1 MDPMRSMTAY
11 AELVRPLGSGR
22 LRLSLRSVNGKGL
35 DLSVRLHP
43 ALFPLETAIRAKVQ
57 AAAKRGKLDL
67 AVELQDAP
75 ELEPRM
81 NRALLRSLAKAWQED
96 AEWLALPPLGADAFF
111 RVPGAFLPPE
121 SDLAERGEGPL
132 LEALDALLADWNARR
147 EAEAARLRPF
157 FEEALARLTAL
168 RETLAA
174 EAEAQAVELPALYA
188 AKLEQVLKDARLEGQ
203 LPAERV
209 VAEAGALAE
218 RQDVRE
224 ELVRLAA
231 HLEDFGA
238 RLSKGALEGKWTDV
252 WAQEVLREL
261 NTCGSKCKRLAMTR
275 AVMEAKGALDQ
286 LREQAANLE

>member
-1 MDPMRSMTAY
+1 MTAY
-11 AELVRPLGSGR
+11 AELIRPFGTGR

-35 DLSVRLHP
+35 DLNLRLHP
-43 ALFPLETAIRAKVQ
+43 ALFPLETALRTRVQ
-57 AAAKRGKLDL
+57 GAAKRGKLDL

-75 ELEPRM
+75 ELEPQV
-81 NRALLRSLAKAWQED
+81 NRALLRSLAKTWQED
-96 AEWLALPPLGADAFF
+96 AEWLALPPMTAEAFF
-111 RVPGAFLPPE
+111 RVPGAFLPPD
-121 SDLAERGEGPL
+121 SDLAERVEGPL
-132 LEALDALLADWNARR
+132 VEALDALLKDWNARR
-147 EAEAARLRPF
+147 AAEADRLRPF
-157 FEEALARLTAL
+157 FEEALGRLKAL
-168 RETLAA
+168 RGALQA
-174 EAEAQAVELPALYA
+174 EAEAQAAELPALYA
-188 AKLEQVLKDARLEGQ
+188 VRLEQVLKDARLEGQ
-203 LPAERV
+203 LPAERL

-231 HLEDFGA
+231 HLDDFAA
-238 RLSKGALEGKWTDV
+238 RLAKGALEGKWTDV

>member
-1 MDPMRSMTAY
+1 MTAY
-11 AELVRPLGSGR
+11 AELIRPFGTGR

-35 DLSVRLHP
+35 DLNLRLHP
-43 ALFPLETAIRAKVQ
+43 ALFPLETALRTKVQ
-57 AAAKRGKLDL
+57 GAAKRGKLDL

-75 ELEPRM
+75 ELEPQV
-81 NRALLRSLAKAWQED
+81 NRALLRSLAKTWQED
-96 AEWLALPPLGADAFF
+96 AEWLALPPMTAEAFF
-111 RVPGAFLPPE
+111 RVPGAFLPPD
-121 SDLAERGEGPL
+121 SDLAERVEAPL
-132 LEALDALLADWNARR
+132 IEALDALLADWNTRR
-147 EAEAARLRPF
+147 AAEADRLRPF
-157 FEEALARLTAL
+157 FVGALTHLKTLHGVLTA
-168 RETLAA
+168 
-174 EAEAQAVELPALYA
+174 EAGAQAAELPALYA
-188 AKLEQVLKDARLEGQ
+188 ARLEQVLKDARLEGQ
-203 LPAERV
+203 LPAERL

-224 ELVRLAA
+224 ELVRLVA
-231 HLEDFGA
+231 HLDDFGA

>member
-1 MDPMRSMTAY
+1 MRSMTAY
-11 AELVRPLGSGR
+11 AELIRPLGSGR

-43 ALFPLETAIRAKVQ
+43 SLFPLETAIRAQVQ

-67 AVELQDAP
+67 AVELQDTA
-75 ELEPRM
+75 ELEPQV

-96 AEWLALPPLGADAFF
+96 AEWLTLPPLTAEAFF

-121 SDLAERGEGPL
+121 TDLAARAESPL
-132 LEALDALLADWNARR
+132 RDALDALLTDWNGKRAQ
-147 EAEAARLRPF
+147 EAARLRPF
-157 FEEALARLTAL
+157 FEEALGKLRSLLTVL
-168 RETLAA
+168 KS
-174 EAEAQAVELPALYA
+174 EADAQAAELPALYA
-188 AKLEQVLKDARLEGQ
+188 TRLEQVLKDAKLEGH
-203 LPAERV
+203 LPTERV
-209 VAEAGALAE
+209 IAEAGALAE

-224 ELVRLAA
+224 ELVRLSA
-231 HLEDFGA
+231 HLDDFDS
-238 RLSKGALEGKWTDV
+238 RLGKDALEGKWTDV

-275 AVMEAKGALDQ
+275 AVMDAKGALDQ

>member
-1 MDPMRSMTAY
+1 MRSMTAFS
-11 AELVRPLGSGR
+11 ELIRPFGTGR

-35 DLSVRLHP
+35 DLSIRLHP
-43 ALFPLETAIRAKVQ
+43 SLFSLETSLRAQVQ

-67 AVELQDAP
+67 AIELQDTP
-75 ELEPRM
+75 ELEPQV
-81 NRALLRSLAKAWQED
+81 NRALLRGLAQAWRED
-96 AEWLALPPLGADAFF
+96 AERLGLPPLSAEAFF

-121 SDLAERGEGPL
+121 TDLAARAEGPL
-132 LEALDALLADWNARR
+132 RDALDALLADWNANRAQ
-147 EAEAARLRPF
+147 EAVRLRPF
-157 FEEALARLTAL
+157 FEEALGKL
-168 RETLAA
+168 RSLLSVLKA
-174 EAEAQAVELPALYA
+174 EAEAQAAELPALYA
-188 AKLEQVLKDARLEGQ
+188 ARLDQVLKDAKLEGQ
-203 LPAERV
+203 LPADRV
-209 VAEAGALAE
+209 VAEAGVLAE

-231 HLEDFGA
+231 HLDDFGS
-238 RLSKGALEGKWTDV
+238 RLAKDALEGKWTDV

>member
-1 MDPMRSMTAY
+1 MTAY
-11 AELVRPLGSGR
+11 AELIRPLGSGR

-35 DLSVRLHP
+35 DLNVRLHP
-43 ALFPLETAIRAKVQ
+43 ALFALETAMRAEVQ

-67 AVELQDAP
+67 AIELQETP
-75 ELEPRM
+75 ELEPRV
-81 NRALLRSLAKAWQED
+81 NRALLRSLAKTWRED
-96 AEWLALPPLGADAFF
+96 AEWLDLPPMTADAFF

-121 SDLAERGEGPL
+121 SDLAERAKGPL
-132 LEALDALLADWNARR
+132 MEALQALLADWNATRAA
-147 EAEAARLRPF
+147 EAERLTPFFRESIERLRG
-157 FEEALARLTAL
+157 L
-168 RETLAA
+168 RGTLET
-174 EAEAQAVELPALYA
+174 EAEAQAAELPALYA
-188 AKLEQVLKDARLEGQ
+188 ARLEQALKDARLEGQ

-231 HLEDFGA
+231 HLDDFAA
-238 RLSKGALEGKWTDV
+238 RLAKGALEGKWVDV

-275 AVMEAKGALDQ
+275 AVMEAKGTLDQ

>member
-1 MDPMRSMTAY
+1 MRSMTAY
-11 AELVRPLGSGR
+11 AELIRPLGSGR

-35 DLSVRLHP
+35 DLNVRLHP
-43 ALFPLETAIRAKVQ
+43 ALFSLESALRTKVQ

-75 ELEPRM
+75 ELEPRV
-81 NRALLRSLAKAWQED
+81 NRALLRSLAKTWQED
-96 AEWLALPPLGADAFF
+96 AEWLNLPPMSAEAFF

-121 SDLAERGEGPL
+121 TDAAARAEAPLQEALAAL
-132 LEALDALLADWNARR
+132 LEDWNAKR
-147 EAEAARLRPF
+147 EAEASRLKPF
-157 FEEALARLTAL
+157 FSASLEKLRALHGTLTEEAA
-168 RETLAA
+168 
-174 EAEAQAVELPALYA
+174 AQAADLPALYA
-188 AKLEQVLKDARLEGQ
+188 ARLDQALKDARLEGQ

-209 VAEAGALAE
+209 VAEGAALAE

-231 HLEDFGA
+231 HLEDFSA
-238 RLSKGALEGKWTDV
+238 RLSKDALEGKWTDV

>member
-1 MDPMRSMTAY
+1 MRSMTAY
-11 AELVRPLGSGR
+11 TELIRPLGTGR

-35 DLSVRLHP
+35 DLNLRLHP
-43 ALFPLETAIRAKVQ
+43 ALFPLETALRARVQ
-57 AAAKRGKLDL
+57 GAAKRGKLDL

-75 ELEPRM
+75 ELEPQV
-81 NRALLRSLAKAWQED
+81 NRALLRSLAKTWQED
-96 AEWLALPPLGADAFF
+96 AEWLALPPMTAEAFF
-111 RVPGAFLPPE
+111 RVPGAFLPPD
-121 SDLAERGEGPL
+121 SDLAERVEAPL
-132 LEALDALLADWNARR
+132 LEALDALLAEWNARR
-147 EAEAARLRPF
+147 TEEAHRLRPF
-157 FEEALARLTAL
+157 FDEALARLKTL
-168 RETLAA
+168 RSTLQVEADAQAA
-174 EAEAQAVELPALYA
+174 ELPGLYA
-188 AKLEQVLKDARLEGQ
+188 ARLEQVLKDARLEGQ
-203 LPAERV
+203 LPAERL

-231 HLEDFGA
+231 HLDDFTA
-238 RLSKGALEGKWTDV
+238 RLQKDALEGKWTDV

>member
-1 MDPMRSMTAY
+1 MTAY
-11 AELVRPLGSGR
+11 AELIRPLGSGR

-35 DLSVRLHP
+35 DLNVRLHP
-43 ALFPLETAIRAKVQ
+43 ALFALETALRTKIQ

-75 ELEPRM
+75 ELEPRV
-81 NRALLRSLAKAWQED
+81 NRALLRSLAKTWQED
-96 AEWLALPPLGADAFF
+96 AEWLALPPLTADAFF

-121 SDLAERGEGPL
+121 SDLAERAEAPL
-132 LEALDALLADWNARR
+132 LEALDSLLADWNAKRA
-147 EAEAARLRPF
+147 AEADRLRPF
-157 FEEALARLTAL
+157 FVESLGRLKALHEALK
-168 RETLAA
+168 A
-174 EAEAQAVELPALYA
+174 EAAAQAAELPALYA
-188 AKLEQVLKDARLEGQ
+188 AKLEQVLKDAKLEGQ
-203 LPAERV
+203 MPAERL
-209 VAEAGALAE
+209 VAEAGSLAE

-231 HLEDFGA
+231 HFEDFEA
-238 RLSKGALEGKWTDV
+238 RLGKGALEGKGVDI

-275 AVMEAKGALDQ
+275 AVMEAKGVLDQ

>member
-1 MDPMRSMTAY
+1 MTAY
-11 AELVRPLGSGR
+11 AELIRPFGTGR

-35 DLSVRLHP
+35 DLNFRLHP
-43 ALFPLETAIRAKVQ
+43 ALFPLETALRTRVQ
-57 AAAKRGKLDL
+57 GAAKRGKLDL

-75 ELEPRM
+75 ELEPQV
-81 NRALLRSLAKAWQED
+81 NRALLRSLAKTWQED
-96 AEWLALPPLGADAFF
+96 AEWLALPPMTAEAFF
-111 RVPGAFLPPE
+111 RVPGALLPPD
-121 SDLAERGEGPL
+121 SDLAERVEAPL
-132 LEALDALLADWNARR
+132 IEALDALLVDWNARR
-147 EAEAARLRPF
+147 AAEADRLKPF
-157 FEEALARLTAL
+157 FEGALTRLKTLHGALTA
-168 RETLAA
+168 EAGAQAA
-174 EAEAQAVELPALYA
+174 ELPSLYA
-188 AKLEQVLKDARLEGQ
+188 TRLEQVLKDARLDGQ

-231 HLEDFGA
+231 HLDDFSA

>member
-1 MDPMRSMTAY
+1 MTAY
-11 AELVRPLGSGR
+11 AELIRPLGTGR

-35 DLSVRLHP
+35 DLNLRLHP
-43 ALFPLETAIRAKVQ
+43 ALFPLETALRTRVQ
-57 AAAKRGKLDL
+57 GAAKRGKLDL

-75 ELEPRM
+75 ELEPQV
-81 NRALLRSLAKAWQED
+81 NRALLRSLAKTWQED
-96 AEWLALPPLGADAFF
+96 AEWLALPPLTAEAFF
-111 RVPGAFLPPE
+111 RVPGAFLPPD
-121 SDLAERGEGPL
+121 SDLAERVEAPL
-132 LEALDALLADWNARR
+132 IEALDALLADWNAKRGE
-147 EAEAARLRPF
+147 EADRLRPF
-157 FEEALARLTAL
+157 FEGNLARLKTLHGAL
-168 RETLAA
+168 KA
-174 EAEAQAVELPALYA
+174 EAEAQAAELPGLYA
-188 AKLEQVLKDARLEGQ
+188 ARLEQVLKDARLEGQ
-203 LPAERV
+203 LPAERL

-231 HLEDFGA
+231 HLDDFNA
-238 RLSKGALEGKWTDV
+238 RLAKDALEGKWTDV

>member
-1 MDPMRSMTAY
+1 MRSMTAY
-11 AELVRPLGSGR
+11 AELIRPLGAGR

-43 ALFPLETAIRAKVQ
+43 SLFPLETALRAKVQ

-67 AVELQDAP
+67 AIELQDTP
-75 ELEPRM
+75 ELEPQV

-96 AEWLALPPLGADAFF
+96 AEWLTLPPLTAEAFF

-121 SDLAERGEGPL
+121 SDLAGRAEAPL
-132 LEALDALLADWNARR
+132 LEAVEALLADWNEKRAM
-147 EAEAARLRPF
+147 EAARLRPF
-157 FEEALARLTAL
+157 FEATLGKLRALHAVLGT
-168 RETLAA
+168 
-174 EAEAQAVELPALYA
+174 EAEAQAGELPALYA
-188 AKLEQVLKDARLEGQ
+188 TKLDQILKDAKLEGQ
-203 LPAERV
+203 LSADRL

-231 HLEDFGA
+231 HLDDFGS
-238 RLSKGALEGKWTDV
+238 RLAKNALEGKWADV

>member
-1 MDPMRSMTAY
+1 MRSMTAF
-11 AELVRPLGSGR
+11 AELIRPFGTGR

-35 DLSVRLHP
+35 DLNLRLHP
-43 ALFPLETAIRAKVQ
+43 ALFLLETALRTRVHG
-57 AAAKRGKLDL
+57 AAKRGKLDL

-75 ELEPRM
+75 ELEPQV
-81 NRALLRSLAKAWQED
+81 NRALLRSLAKTWQED
-96 AEWLALPPLGADAFF
+96 AEWLALPPMTAEAFF
-111 RVPGAFLPPE
+111 RVPGAFLPPD
-121 SDLAERGEGPL
+121 SDLAERVEAPL
-132 LEALDALLADWNARR
+132 VEALDALLADWNTKRA
-147 EAEAARLRPF
+147 AEADRLTPFFEATMARLRTLHG
-157 FEEALARLTAL
+157 ALQT
-168 RETLAA
+168 
-174 EAEAQAVELPALYA
+174 EAEAQVAELPGLYA
-188 AKLEQVLKDARLEGQ
+188 ARLEQVLKDARLEGQ
-203 LPAERV
+203 LPAERL

-231 HLEDFGA
+231 HLDDFGA
-238 RLSKGALEGKWTDV
+238 RLGKGALEGKWTDV